1 MRGFLAGSF
10 FSFLKGA
17 LVLALNSD
25 IDLTTKKIHLMGIGG
40 AGMSGLAILLDQ
52 IGANVSGCDIFH
64 TSYLEALKKK
74 KIAVEMGHEAAHID
88 EFQPDIVVY
97 SSAIPQDHP
106 EILRA
111 QEKGITVAQRAE
123 VLSIIFNSRHG
134 VGVAGTHGKTTTS
147 SMISFIAE
155 IAGISPTVAIG
166 GELSDI
172 GTNAKLGT
180 GKYMVAELDESD
192 RSFVYFHPEIA
203 VVTNIDWDHR
213 DHYPTFKT
221 VTDAFADFLEH
232 RKDPGLGIICME
244 DAGVNTL
251 CRDYSLRDDI
261 ETYGWGKGWNWGA
274 TEVEH
279 NIGGGISYTL
289 NHNGEKID
297 RVSLAVS
304 GEHNVLN
311 SLAAC
316 AASHA
321 MKIPFDDVKRSLSV
335 FHGAKRRLQKMGEV
349 DGILI
354 YDDYGHHPSEI
365 RATLNT
371 VRKIFPDRRLVV
383 IFQPHRFSRTAALY
397 KEFAEVLS
405 CTDKAFI
412 LPVYGSDEKPIEGV
426 SSRLIFDAAADRD
439 RARYELSGNFD
450 DLVASVCSIARN
462 GDLILTIGAGSVGT
476 LGKKI
481 CDRLQKTC
489 ASDGAAKIC

>member
-1 MRGFLAGSF
+1 MAI
-10 FSFLKGA
+10 
-17 LVLALNSD
+17 NSD
-25 IDLTTKKIHLMGIGG
+25 VDLTTKKIHLMGIGG

-52 IGANVSGCDIFH
+52 IGARVSGCDIFQ
-64 TSYLEALKKK
+64 TTYLESLKKK
-74 KIAVEMGHEAAHID
+74 KIAIEMGHEAGHID
-88 EFQPDIVVY
+88 EFQPDILVY
-97 SSAIPQDHP
+97 SSAIPHDHP

-111 QEKGITVAQRAE
+111 KEMGITVAQRAE
-123 VLSIIFNSRHG
+123 VLSIIFNSRRG
-134 VGVAGTHGKTTTS
+134 VGIAGTHGKTTTS
-147 SMISFIAE
+147 SMISLIAE
-155 IAGISPTVAIG
+155 MAGISPTVAIG

-203 VVTNIDWDHR
+203 IVTNIDWDHR

-221 VTDAFADFLEH
+221 VTDAFADFLGN

-244 DAGVNTL
+244 DGGVNTL
-251 CRDYSLRDDI
+251 CRDYALRDDI
-261 ETYGWGKGWNWGA
+261 QTYGWGTGWNWGA

-279 NIGGGISYTL
+279 NIGGGISYML
-289 NHNGEKID
+289 NHDGEKID
-297 RVSLAVS
+297 RVTLAVS

-321 MKIPFDDVKRSLSV
+321 MKIPFDSVKRSLSV

-354 YDDYGHHPSEI
+354 YDDYGHHPNEI

-371 VRKIFPDRRLVV
+371 VRKIFPNRRLVA

-405 CTDKAFI
+405 FTDKSFI

-426 SSRLIFDAAADRD
+426 SSKLILDAAPDND
-439 RARYELSGNFD
+439 KHRYELSGNFD
-450 DLVASVCSIARN
+450 ELITSVCSMVRN
-462 GDLILTIGAGSVGT
+462 GDVILTIGAGSVGT
-476 LGKKI
+476 LGRKI
-481 CDRLQKTC
+481 CDRLQKKHL
-489 ASDGAAKIC
+489 SDGAAKSC